1 MRRRCN
7 CERMKWSMKDEDG
20 NSVRMKWSMKCEDGN
35 SEGVK
40 WSMKCGDDN
49 HERVKLSMQIIQLR
63 DYEINH
69 EMGRKFEADDME
81 RNTTV
86 RIFINE
92 HFMYYA
98 GWPRTT
104 TNNVKE
110 PLIVK
115 EMFPKLKPVIT
126 KLPPPLPPPHKHLL
140 FSCSGLLEV

>member
-1 MRRRCN
+1 
-7 CERMKWSMKDEDG
+7 
-20 NSVRMKWSMKCEDGN
+20 
-35 SEGVK
+35 
-40 WSMKCGDDN
+40 MKCGDDN

-98 GWPRTT
+98 G
-104 TNNVKE
+104 
-110 PLIVK
+110 
-115 EMFPKLKPVIT
+115 
-126 KLPPPLPPPHKHLL
+126 
-140 FSCSGLLEV
+140 